1 MKTSPMINSSLA
13 QQGLIRTVVRCRRW
27 KEMVMKAKHVAL
39 LLLALSPGFCA
50 AQDFSADVFYLP
62 ADTRNAASDVASTS
76 AHSPSKLYVSSGK
89 IRLDTRGPDGAV
101 LIVNEEKEG
110 TFALFPA
117 KKQYER
123 LDGGPSEYFRVVD
136 TENACPDWERAA
148 AQKISCERVG
158 DEIVNGRN
166 TVKYRNTR
174 GSDVPVSSVWID
186 VATKF
191 VVKWEGV
198 GTAVELRGIVE
209 GKQASDLFLLPPD
222 YDIPKPRKGANKGFA
237 KLGQ

>member
-1 MKTSPMINSSLA
+1 MKTAPMINSSLA
-13 QQGLIRTVVRCRRW
+13 QQRAIRTVARCRRW
-27 KEMVMKAKHVAL
+27 KRMVMKAKYVAL
-39 LLLALSPGFCA
+39 LVLALGRGFCA
-50 AQDFSADVFYLP
+50 AQSFSADVLYLP
-62 ADTRNAASDVASTS
+62 ADTPSTASGVASAS
-76 AHSPSKLYVSSGK
+76 AHSPSRLYVSNSK
-89 IRLDTRGPDGAV
+89 IRLETRGPDGAV
-101 LIVNEEKEG
+101 LIVNEENGG

-117 KKQYER
+117 KKQYEP
-123 LDGGPSEYFRVVD
+123 LDGGLSEYFRVVD
-136 TENACPDWERAA
+136 VENSCPDWERAA
-148 AQKISCERVG
+148 AQKVSCERVG

-174 GSDVPVSSVWID
+174 GSDVAISSVWID

-198 GTAVELRGIVE
+198 GIALELRNIVE

-222 YDIPKPRKGANKGFA
+222 YDIPKPRRGANKSFA